1 MKNKNRLPFYLA
13 FKYIQRGRKWTLTL
27 TIFLVAIAFVNL
39 IFISSLFN
47 GIIKGTDEQIINTLT
62 GNIYLA
68 PREGENTISNKTKV
82 IENLKTIKE
91 ITGVSAQLQIPGRLE
106 YNKISGN
113 WPIIAVHPSDE
124 ITVTNI
130 HQKMITGKYL
140 KDDDEDG
147 IVIGQQIAGGEGV
160 EQNAFSFKGAKVNEK
175 VKILIGDQEKEF
187 TIRGIF
193 KTKFIDADEKAFITQ
208 TAFSKILP
216 GLEDKAN
223 TFIIKIVSDAEKDKV
238 VTKIKKQPIDGSV
251 YTWEEVAGLMKSVSE
266 SFLSINAIMIF
277 VGILIASAT
286 IFIVIYVDITNKR
299 RQIGILRAIGVQ
311 PYIIVFSYVILSAI
325 YSVLGVILGTIIFF
339 AILVPY
345 FKAYPFQIPLADIV
359 LELDKVD
366 FIARAEMVM
375 IVSVISGLIPAV
387 VVTRVKMLNAIL
399 GK

>member
-130 HQKMITGKYL
+130 HRKMIAGKYL

-208 TAFSKILP
+208 TAFNKILP

-223 TFIIKIVSDAEKDKV
+223 TFIIKITSDTEKDKV
-238 VTKIKKQPIDGSV
+238 VTKIKKQPIDSSV

-339 AILVPY
+339 AVLVPY

-375 IVSVISGLIPAV
+375 IVSVISGLIPAII
-387 VVTRVKMLNAIL
+387 VTRVKMLNAIL

>member
-1 MKNKNRLPFYLA
+1 MRDKNRLPFYLA
-13 FKYIQRGRKWTLTL
+13 FKYIQRGRKWTLAL

-68 PREGENTISNKTKV
+68 PREGENTISDKTKV

-130 HQKMITGKYL
+130 HQKMIAGKYL

-387 VVTRVKMLNAIL
+387 IVTRVKMLNAIL

>member
-1 MKNKNRLPFYLA
+1 MRDKNRLPFYLA
-13 FKYIQRGRKWTLTL
+13 FKYIQRGRKWTLAL

-47 GIIKGTDEQIINTLT
+47 GIIKGTDEQIIDTLT

-130 HQKMITGKYL
+130 HQKMIAGKYL

>member
-130 HQKMITGKYL
+130 HQKMIAGKYF

-339 AILVPY
+339 AVLVPY